1 MNDAEASAASGS
13 NSAARARGTEGAGGN
28 GGIVGYFARNHV
40 AANVLMLLLLG
51 GGVFATT
58 KVAIERF
65 PEYDPGTITVTV
77 PYPGASPA
85 EVDEDINRRIEESV
99 SGIVGVERVLSTAAE
114 GAGEVVVEM
123 STFADPVDVLNTV
136 RTAVERIENFPPL
149 NAEPAE
155 VLRTEVVRKV
165 LTLSVSA
172 SNLDEDSLRRDA
184 ETLKS
189 ALLALPGVS
198 VVSLQGARDREIS
211 IELSEEALRRHGL
224 TIAGVAN
231 TVRRSSFNLS
241 GGQLHTDAGE
251 VLISTFA
258 QRTRAEEFR
267 DIVLVA
273 REDGSVVR
281 LGDVAKL
288 RDGFVEE
295 PLINEVDGRANI
307 FVRVDAAVG
316 QSTQEVGAQV
326 KQFLAD
332 YAPPPGTEVSLW
344 QDENKLIFD
353 RLATIG
359 RNVSIGAVLV
369 FLTLL
374 AIFDLRVAFWIGVGI
389 PIAFLGSVVL
399 FDVSDMSINAL
410 TMFGFFIA
418 AGIVVDDAVV
428 VGESIARQ
436 RELGLRGVDASL
448 AGVRAVAGPVTFG
461 ALTTAVAFFA
471 LFPLDDAWGQLFA
484 ASAVVIALVLAVSL
498 LEVFCILPAHLAGDR
513 PWSRSPLAQWQARSR
528 TAFDQFVQGKV
539 VRAIAWAVRFPHL
552 TVLIVVA
559 ALGATAALVGTGA
572 VGYTAFP
579 STTGSDRL
587 EAKLTMPVGTS
598 FETTTVAARRLAAAA
613 RSADQEAGGATLES
627 VAVLIGQQWPAAS
640 YDGVKSGAVGTHLAA
655 VEVTLRPDREIS
667 STDFQR
673 FWRRAAGEIP
683 GARSLSFDVAGV
695 GALFSSPV
703 SHALLHEDE
712 DVLAQATADM
722 KSVYNRVAAMRE
734 VEDSMLPGKRRYDL
748 QLTEA
753 GTAAGLTAA
762 RVAGHLHNA
771 FFGVEAQRIQRGH
784 DEIKVVVRYPDER
797 RRRLG
802 DLLDERIATPTG
814 RVPLSTVAR
823 ITEVRDYEQV
833 RRIDRVR
840 AAIVTGRFDP
850 DESGS
855 LEVAA
860 EIEQA
865 VPALLAKYP
874 GLAIKEHG
882 ATREATAM
890 ANTLNWSFPLALL
903 VVYGLLAAQLR
914 SFAQPLLALASLPM
928 AVVGAVVGHL
938 LLGYDLTNPSF
949 FGIVAATGVAV
960 NDTLILL
967 HRYNRVCADDAKLP
981 AIAAIAA
988 AARQRARAIL
998 LTTVTTG
1005 MGLLPLLYDK
1015 SELTAFMVPLVISL
1029 GAGLVFASV
1038 GVLFFVPAVLLLG
1051 EMASSSRLFRYLRGA
1066 RRQPGAPS
1074 GAAEEPAAA

>member
-1 MNDAEASAASGS
+1 MNDAETSGASGPGGPG
-13 NSAARARGTEGAGGN
+13 NATSAEGK
-28 GGIVGYFARNHV
+28 GGIIGYFARNHV

-51 GGVFATT
+51 GGVFAIT

-65 PEYDPGTITVTV
+65 PEYDPRTITVTV
-77 PYPGASPA
+77 PYPGASPE

-114 GAGEVVVEM
+114 GVGEVVVEM
-123 STFADPVDVLNTV
+123 SAFADPVDVLNTV
-136 RTAVERIENFPPL
+136 RTAVERIENFPPP

-155 VLRTEVVRKV
+155 VLRTEVLRKV

-172 SNLDEDSLRRDA
+172 STLDEDRLRRDA

-189 ALLALPGVS
+189 ALLGLPGVS

-224 TIAGVAN
+224 TIAGVAT

-241 GGQLHTDAGE
+241 GGQLRTDAGE

-258 QRTRAEEFR
+258 QRTRAEEFK

-273 REDGSVVR
+273 REDGSLVR

-288 RDGFVEE
+288 RDGFVDEQ
-295 PLINEVDGRANI
+295 LVNEVDGRANI

-326 KQFLAD
+326 KRFLAD
-332 YAPPPGTEVSLW
+332 YAPPAGTEVSLW
-344 QDENKLIFD
+344 QDENQVISD

-359 RNVSIGAVLV
+359 RNVTIGVVLV

-374 AIFDLRVAFWIGVGI
+374 AIFDLRMAFWIGMGI
-389 PIAFLGSVVL
+389 PIAFLGSIVF
-399 FDVSDMSINAL
+399 FDASGMSINAL
-410 TMFGFFIA
+410 TMFGLFIA

-428 VGESIARQ
+428 IGESIARQ

-461 ALTTAVAFFA
+461 ALTTAVAFAA
-471 LFPLDDAWGQLFA
+471 LLPLDDAWGQLFA

-498 LEVFCILPAHLAGDR
+498 LEVFCILPAHLTGDR
-513 PWSRSPLAQWQARSR
+513 PWSRSPLAQWQTRSR
-528 TAFDQFVQGKV
+528 VAFDQFVQGKV

-552 TVLIVVA
+552 TVLAVFA
-559 ALGATAALVGTGA
+559 ALAATALLVGTGA

-587 EAKLTMPVGTS
+587 EAKLTMPVGTH
-598 FETTTVAARRLAAAA
+598 FEATAAAARRIAAAA
-613 RSADQEAGGATLES
+613 RSADQETGGATIES
-627 VAVLIGQQWPAAS
+627 VAVLVGQHWPEAS
-640 YDGVKSGAVGTHLAA
+640 YDGVKSSSTGTHLAA
-655 VEVTLRPDREIS
+655 VEVTLRPERDIF

-673 FWRRAAGEIP
+673 LWRRAAGEIP
-683 GARSLSFDVAGV
+683 GARSVSFSAAGA

-712 DVLAQATADM
+712 EVLAQATADL
-722 KSVYNRVAAMRE
+722 KRVYGGVAAMRE

-748 QLTEA
+748 QLTAA
-753 GTAAGLTAA
+753 GNAAGLTAA

-784 DEIKVVVRYPDER
+784 DEIKVVVRYPDDR

-823 ITEVRDYEQV
+823 ITETRDYEQV

-840 AAIVTGRFDP
+840 AAIVTGSFD
-850 DESGS
+850 ENEAGS
-855 LEVAA
+855 LEVAS
-860 EIEQA
+860 EIEKS

-874 GLAIKEHG
+874 GLAIQEHG
-882 ATREATAM
+882 ATRDATAM
-890 ANTLNWSFPLALL
+890 ADTLSWSFPLALL
-903 VVYGLLAAQLR
+903 VVYGLLASQLR

-928 AVVGAVVGHL
+928 VVVGAVVGHL
-938 LLGYDLTNPSF
+938 VLGYDLTNPSL

-967 HRYNRVCADDAKLP
+967 HRYNRIRAGDAGLP

-988 AARQRARAIL
+988 AARQRARPIL
-998 LTTVTTG
+998 LTTVTTC

-1038 GVLFFVPAVLLLG
+1038 GVLFLVPAVLLLG
-1051 EMASSSRLFRYLRGA
+1051 DMASGSSLFRHLTK
-1066 RRQPGAPS
+1066 RRPAAQS
-1074 GAAEEPAAA
+1074 GSAEETVAA